1 MQKWQSI
8 MQADLGVDL
17 LLFCFFEF
25 IGQAGIYKSES
36 TAGEEMELWGMLPWV
51 LIEVVMAFPSF
62 LGN

>member
-36 TAGEEMELWGMLPWV
+36 TAGEEMELWSGSMGAYRSSNGISL
-51 LIEVVMAFPSF
+51 LF
-62 LGN
+62 G